1 MDRWDNGATM
11 TNSEEEPMR
20 RFHFNRVEDASGIS
34 GTGRVAEGVL
44 FGNGLV
50 ALTWNSV
57 HKCVNIYTS
66 LAEMMAVHGHEGKTV
81 LVWVDG
87 DPNEVE
93 PEPAPEPAPVP
104 KKKKVTP
111 KKATPKK
118 SAKAPK

>member
-1 MDRWDNGATM
+1 M
-11 TNSEEEPMR
+11 TNLQEDPMR

-44 FGNGLV
+44 FDNGLV

-87 DPNEVE
+87 DPNTIELDRT
-93 PEPAPEPAPVP
+93 PESTPTPRKRKAP
-104 KKKKVTP
+104 KKVLKKP
-111 KKATPKK
+111 PK
-118 SAKAPK
+118 SAK

>member
-1 MDRWDNGATM
+1 MKSVTM

-44 FGNGLV
+44 FDNGLV

-57 HKCVNIYTS
+57 HKCVNVYTS

-81 LVWVDG
+81 MVWIDH
-87 DPNEVE
+87 DPNDADGPE
-93 PEPAPEPAPVP
+93 PELEASPPKSPPP
-104 KKKKVTP
+104 KKP
-111 KKATPKK
+111 KKLAVKKPKPP
-118 SAKAPK
+118 AK

>member
-1 MDRWDNGATM
+1 MKSVTM

-44 FGNGLV
+44 FDNGLV

-57 HKCVNIYTS
+57 HKCVNVYTS

-81 LVWVDG
+81 MVWIDH
-87 DPNEVE
+87 DPNDSDE
-93 PEPAPEPAPVP
+93 APEPEVEAAP
-104 KKKKVTP
+104 KKP
-111 KKATPKK
+111 KKPPAKKPK
-118 SAKAPK
+118 AKPKDN

>member
-1 MDRWDNGATM
+1 
-11 TNSEEEPMR
+11 MR

-44 FGNGLV
+44 FDNGLV

-87 DPNEVE
+87 DPNEIE
-93 PEPAPEPAPVP
+93 EAPEPAPPP
-104 KKKKVTP
+104 KR
-111 KKATPKK
+111 KKAAARKAVKK
-118 SAKAPK
+118 TTKSSK